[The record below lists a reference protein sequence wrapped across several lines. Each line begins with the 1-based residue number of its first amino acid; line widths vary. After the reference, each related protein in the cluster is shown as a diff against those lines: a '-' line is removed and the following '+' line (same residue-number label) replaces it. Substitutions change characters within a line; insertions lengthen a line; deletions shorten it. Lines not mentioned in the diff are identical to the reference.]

1 MTTQYP
7 NNLTAAEYHEL
18 REKSGIDPD
27 TIAKNFF
34 HLCGDQ
40 ALEKLLI
47 SDKIPRLNSGR
58 VTSKVLRQYRHLE
71 AGGMW
76 ISGLDPHNNWK
87 PMEWGR
93 FKPTQPRI
101 DTEKGKPVKYESP
114 PLTPNRVMYFDV
126 SDVTWD
132 IIAQRYNIK
141 RYHSK
146 LAWRLQ
152 DKFEM
157 LMFWAWVQKHPEIP
171 VILVEGEKKS
181 AKLLSLGFATIGL
194 PGIWNGRVG
203 KKDFDERLHP
213 DIMPLAQKG
222 RKFIILFDYET
233 NPKTRWSI
241 FQAIVRTGKTLVALG
256 CKCEVALLP
265 GPEKGVD
272 DFAVAR
278 GELAADFIARIIND
292 AKTLTQYQKSFR
304 HKLRGLN
311 KYTPDQVVNSKYLS
325 DVVDLDKLPVAGEP
339 ITYTQALTGGQSDLS
354 DDNDENVQSVDPDHH
369 NRKGLKRSVVLS
381 SDTGTGKTELKKK
394 WRSGQSEDSSDYIDE
409 NAQSPSST
417 QANNKKGLM
426 RFVVLWSDM
435 GTGKTEL
442 MRKWRDNN
450 PNLRFLNNGHR
461 VNLLKNLSIR
471 LKTDMYN
478 ALSYGDLA
486 RAKALS
492 ITIDS
497 LHKLNTN
504 ALEYDCVFIDEAC
517 QYLVHLLHS
526 STCKA
531 NRAAI
536 LEALEYIVS
545 HASLLVIADAHM
557 DDTTIDFF
565 LAMLPEGVKPH
576 IIKNEFKNGGRQV
589 YWYEGKDDSAIV
601 AKIAAA
607 LMSGQKVMT
616 CSDSKRFIKKLERLL
631 LMPVVV
637 KCDEQE
643 SPDEEQKLR
652 VWAIH
657 GDNSGSEE
665 NVVFIQEITEAVK
678 TVDALLITPSLGTG
692 VDIAEYHFDLV
703 FGVFHAVSQ
712 TATECAQQ
720 LHRYRPLVP
729 FHIWVAPVPPFGYK
743 ETNPAKIKEQILQK
757 NEMTA
762 FLIRIDRQ
770 TGKRGAEKDW
780 ALDAYCQIE
789 SDRNSSLNNL
799 RSDLQSLLADM
810 GNEIIHLGE
819 DTESGIYIK
828 EQMKAASR
836 ALRNEHNKSVAASV
850 DITLTEYLHR
860 QSKDYLKPEE
870 IFECE
875 KFRIADAYGMEVTEL
890 LVEKDDGGRLIKQ
903 IAALEAILMESGGTI
918 TDAQGNEIPAPPSI
932 VSEKDHSER
941 LRLPFCMDWG
951 NYSAQWQGRFILR
964 LDTILKRLVSGERL
978 TNADPDLIAMREIA
992 FQHRPHIKA
1001 ILNLTV
1007 PLDTNHCSPKWLLSK
1022 LLEQLGLK
1030 LVSSEV
1036 GPRGQQV
1043 LFFWLEVDSLAFSL
1057 SVLAHRE
1064 RNKLL
1069 KAQRQRQ
1076 NSREHAGYQAR
1087 MQTLYGVGA
1096 PNSPV
1101 PTSPLLLNDFH
1112 PGGGGAENENFTDS
1126 WTKQLLSYF
1135 LPLRE
1140 RLANG
1145 IEIIKQLLSTLP
1157 CDERLLAMVDFEE
1170 SNPDKFAILNSVEPN
1185 WVEWCMG

>member
-1 MTTQYP
+1 MTHLP

-18 REKSGIDPD
+18 REKSGIDHK
-27 TIAKNFF
+27 TIALNFF
-34 HLCGDQ
+34 HLSGDQ

-58 VTSKVLRQYRHLE
+58 VSSKILRRYRHLE

-76 ISGLDPHNNWK
+76 MSGLDPHNNWK
-87 PMEWGR
+87 RMEWGR
-93 FKPTQPRI
+93 LKPTQPRI
-101 DTEKGKPVKYESP
+101 DIEKGKPVKYESP
-114 PLTPNRVMYFDV
+114 PDTPNRVMYFDV

-132 IIAQRYNIK
+132 IIAQRYKIN

-171 VILVEGEKKS
+171 VILVEGEKK
-181 AKLLSLGFATIGL
+181 AALLLSKGFATIGL

-213 DIMPLAQKG
+213 DIVPLAQKG

-233 NPKTRWSI
+233 KPSTRWSI
-241 FQAIVRTGKTLVALG
+241 FQAIVRTGKTIVALG
-256 CKCEVALLP
+256 CKCEVAELP

-278 GELAADFIARIIND
+278 GEKAADFIACIIND

-311 KYTPDQVVNSKYLS
+311 KYTPNLVVNSKYLS
-325 DVVDLDKLPVAGEP
+325 EVVDLDKLPVASEP
-339 ITYTQALTGGQSDLS
+339 ITYVTARDSMESDLS
-354 DDNDENVQSVDPDHH
+354 DDDDENV
-369 NRKGLKRSVVLS
+369 
-381 SDTGTGKTELKKK
+381 
-394 WRSGQSEDSSDYIDE
+394 
-409 NAQSPSST
+409 QSPSST

-442 MRKWRDNN
+442 MRSWRDNN
-450 PNLRFLNNGHR
+450 PDKRFLNNGHR

-486 RAKALS
+486 RANALS

-497 LHKLNTN
+497 MHKLNTN

-545 HASLLVIADAHM
+545 HTSLLVIADAHM

-565 LAMLPEGVKPH
+565 LAMLPEGVKPY
-576 IIKNEFKNGGRQV
+576 IVKNEFFNGGRQV
-589 YWYEGKDDSAIV
+589 YWYEGKDPSAIV
-601 AKIAAA
+601 AQIAAA
-607 LMSGQKVMT
+607 LMKGEKVMV

-631 LMPVVV
+631 NMPVFVE
-637 KCDEQE
+637 CEDIRDE
-643 SPDEEQKLR
+643 SPESEQKLR

-665 NVVFIQEITEAVK
+665 NVTFIKDITESIK

-692 VDIAEYHFDLV
+692 VDMAEYHFDLV

-729 FHIWVAPVPPFGYK
+729 FHIWVAPLPPFGYK
-743 ETNPAKIKEQILQK
+743 ETNSVKIKANILQK

-770 TGKRGAEKDW
+770 TGRRGAEKDW
-780 ALDAYCQIE
+780 ALNAYCQIE

-799 RSDLQSLLADM
+799 RADLRSLLADM
-810 GNEIIHLGE
+810 QNEIIPMGDEFEGNEGARQKLKAV
-819 DTESGIYIK
+819 DIVLRTE
-828 EQMKAASR
+828 Q
-836 ALRNEHNKSVAASV
+836 NVAIAQAN

-860 QSKDYLKPEE
+860 QGKDYLNPEE
-870 IFECE
+870 INECE
-875 KFRIADAYGMEVTEL
+875 KFRIANAYGMEVTEL
-890 LVEKDDGGRLIKQ
+890 LVEKDDDGRRVKQ
-903 IAALEAILMESGGTI
+903 IAAFEAILMESGGTI
-918 TDAQGNEIPAPPSI
+918 TDANGNEIPAPPPI

-951 NYSAQWQGRFILR
+951 NYSAQWQGRKILG

-978 TNADPDLIAMREIA
+978 TNADSDLIAMREIA
-992 FQHRPHIKA
+992 LTHRPHIKA
-1001 ILNLTV
+1001 ILGFTV
-1007 PLDTNHCSPKWLLSK
+1007 PSNPEDCSPKWLLAT
-1022 LLEQLGLK
+1022 LVEQLGLK
-1030 LVSSEV
+1030 LV
-1036 GPRGQQV
+1036 GNQPGAKGQQV
-1043 LFFWLEVDSLAFSL
+1043 KFFWLESDGLTFAL

-1064 RNKLL
+1064 R
-1069 KAQRQRQ
+1069 QRQHKEAKRRIQ
-1076 NSREHAGYQAR
+1076 SSEHVSHQER
-1087 MQTLYGVGA
+1087 MLSQYGIEAIGSA
-1096 PNSPV
+1096 ISTPP
-1101 PTSPLLLNDFH
+1101 PILNVIH
-1112 PGGGGAENENFTDS
+1112 PGGGGETDDKTADS
-1126 WTKQLLSYF
+1126 WVKQLLSF
-1135 LPLRE
+1135 VLPVFN

-1157 CDERLLAMVDFEE
+1157 CDERLLAMVNFEE
-1170 SNPDKFAILNSVEPN
+1170 SNPDKFALLNTVEPN